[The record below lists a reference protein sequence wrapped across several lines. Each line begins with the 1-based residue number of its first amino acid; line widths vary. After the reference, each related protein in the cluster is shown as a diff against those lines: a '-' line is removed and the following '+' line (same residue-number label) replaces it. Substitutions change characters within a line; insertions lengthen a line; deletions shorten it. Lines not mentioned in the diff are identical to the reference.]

1 MEEDSI
7 RLPAHLRECLRAPGT
22 GKDRLTDGQ
31 TARGTAGSEG
41 LTEQG
46 QGAGP
51 QAGEGQTL
59 RWFSRDFAKL
69 LCSLSPPPQHG
80 FENLEISAPCFAV
93 ESLPLC
99 DMLPPNLEMGTLW
112 QSQLNLIRGE
122 VTLLGQLILL
132 KSH

>member
-31 TARGTAGSEG
+31 AARGTAGSEG

-51 QAGEGQTL
+51 QAGEGQAL
-59 RWFSRDFAKL
+59 KWFSRDFAKL

-80 FENLEISAPCFAV
+80 FENLEIS
-93 ESLPLC
+93 PLV
-99 DMLPPNLEMGTLW
+99 
-112 QSQLNLIRGE
+112 SQWIHFRSMTCCPQIWKWALHGRAN
-122 VTLLGQLILL
+122 
-132 KSH
+132 